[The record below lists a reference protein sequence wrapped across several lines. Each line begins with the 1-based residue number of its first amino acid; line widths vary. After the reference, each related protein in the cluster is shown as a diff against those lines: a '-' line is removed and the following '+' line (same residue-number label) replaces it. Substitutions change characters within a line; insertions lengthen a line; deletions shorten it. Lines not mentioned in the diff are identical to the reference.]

1 MATKQYDDRIRNH
14 IEKKDLVKIERT
26 FTEGESNISGF
37 ILQSSKDF
45 LLIQCEEEFYLNGY
59 VIIRKDQ
66 FDNIR
71 CNKFDRTLKKI
82 LSAERIIESDYGIDK
97 KIKLNSWETIFEDL
111 KKYDYHVIVECEN
124 LDEPA
129 FIIGPIKKINKS
141 SVHIQYYD
149 PSGVLERTSTNVDYK
164 DVTIVKFNNR
174 YVNIFRKYLKT
185 Q

>member
-71 CNKFDRTLKKI
+71 CNKFDRT
-82 LSAERIIESDYGIDK
+82 
-97 KIKLNSWETIFEDL
+97 
-111 KKYDYHVIVECEN
+111 
-124 LDEPA
+124 
-129 FIIGPIKKINKS
+129 
-141 SVHIQYYD
+141 
-149 PSGVLERTSTNVDYK
+149 
-164 DVTIVKFNNR
+164 
-174 YVNIFRKYLKT
+174 
-185 Q
+185 